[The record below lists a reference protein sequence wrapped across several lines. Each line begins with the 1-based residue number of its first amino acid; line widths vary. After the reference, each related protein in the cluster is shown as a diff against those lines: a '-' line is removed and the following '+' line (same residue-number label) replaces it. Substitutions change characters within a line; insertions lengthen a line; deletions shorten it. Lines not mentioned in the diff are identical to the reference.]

1 LIPESI
7 DQSPA
12 GERFTQELSMN
23 LFKDL
28 LNQLNDLSNSIYE
41 TPEFVRFDN
50 VRLTKA
56 RARFYTA
63 HAVYFNLNRRDCWGY
78 VLGAAP
84 WKVKRL
90 IWHHEE
96 DELINDPRGDADHQ
110 SLMIREAQALGLTRN
125 EVDSFDL
132 IPGVKAAF
140 YAWLFIA
147 KNQPWLEGLAA
158 SHILERR
165 NDTSVV
171 KCPTSPARRK
181 KKMIEEV
188 GMSAED
194 LVSTNVHTVADVDHT
209 KMIEDA
215 FQQYVNDE
223 FSFSQVVR
231 GAKESLTVERSYR
244 ASLAHAMEE
253 IHE

>member
-1 LIPESI
+1 MSLFEALLSEL
-7 DQSPA
+7 D
-12 GERFTQELSMN
+12 ELSN
-23 LFKDL
+23 R
-28 LNQLNDLSNSIYE
+28 IYE

-56 RARFYTA
+56 RAKFYMA

-84 WKVKRL
+84 WSVKRM
-90 IWHHEE
+90 IWQHEE

-110 SLMIREAQALGLTRN
+110 SLLITEARALGLTRN
-125 EVDSFDL
+125 EVETFDL
-132 IPGVKAAF
+132 IPGVRAAF

-188 GMSAED
+188 GIRAED

-209 KMIEDA
+209 KMIESA
-215 FQQYVNDE
+215 FRQHVQDE
-223 FSFSQVVR
+223 FSFKQVLS